1 MKFTVDIDKQFNE
14 SNIQDWKNA
23 HYATIKILAEMGVFY
38 EIHESAHGR
47 MHMDFEL
54 HSVLPIPDIL
64 VMRLALG
71 DDFKRIR
78 NDATRYFLNVTIDQW
93 LPGLKEINERRSIK
107 ELLE

>member
-23 HYATIKILAEMGVFY
+23 HYATIKILAEMGIFY

-54 HSVLPIPDIL
+54 HSVLSIPDIL

-78 NDATRYFLNVTIDQW
+78 SDATRYFLNVTIDQW
-93 LPGLKEINERRSIK
+93 LPGLKEINERGSIK
-107 ELLE
+107 ELLK